1 MIYGNDYGYIGVT
14 GFMNQKDVY
23 AVLNA
28 MPMGTKKK
36 LMVGILASSKTLAG
50 QANKYPNRY
59 PTMDKIGSI
68 AVQDPRVLNL
78 VHVATGGE
86 QDPRALAEMLLKAHD
101 AVGPHCNG
109 VQVNAEWP
117 PFDALV
123 RYRVEHPTAR
133 VVLQLGPKIVAGSR
147 GSLLDG
153 LGVYL
158 RDSAITDV
166 LIDGSGGRG
175 TALDPAR
182 VKRVVM
188 WTLDTWISCGKT
200 DYPIGIGFAGGLC
213 ANDLAGETRE
223 KGVVDMLLD
232 RWTLSID
239 AEGRLRDADDHLDV
253 QKARAYVDAAGRVF
267 DAGMPPLGQRGF

>member
-1 MIYGNDYGYIGVT
+1 MDYGYIGVT
-14 GFMNQKDVY
+14 GFMNQRDVY
-23 AVLNA
+23 SVLNA

-50 QANKYPNRY
+50 QPNKYPNRY

-86 QDPRALAEMLLKAHD
+86 QDPPALTEMLLKAH
-101 AVGPHCNG
+101 AVVGPHCNG

-117 PFDALV
+117 AVDALV
-123 RYRVEHPTAR
+123 TYRTWHPYAR
-133 VVLQLGPKIVAGSR
+133 VVLQLGPGIVAGSHEA
-147 GSLLDG
+147 LTYG
-153 LGVYL
+153 LGRYI
-158 RDSAITDV
+158 RAGAITDV

-175 TALDPAR
+175 TALDAAR
-182 VKRVVM
+182 V
-188 WTLDTWISCGKT
+188 WGITCWLLDESVQT
-200 DYPIGIGFAGGLC
+200 GFAGGLC
-213 ANDLAGETRE
+213 AASFVGPDRDRD
-223 KGVVDMLLD
+223 VVNMLLD